1 MIGSCASWTSSV
13 GQFMKILFLNR
24 FFCPDSS
31 ATSQIVSDLAF
42 HLAREGYEV
51 HAITSRVGGGEAR
64 HERINGV
71 TIHRVGNALSGPHG
85 LSRRALAY
93 LEYYRG
99 ARKAARELIAPG
111 DIVVLKTDPPLLS
124 TAVGHLAR
132 RRGAKLVLWLQDVF
146 PEVAREYGVP
156 AMGGPLG
163 AVIRR
168 VRDHSLSIADRIV
181 VIGDR
186 MADEIVKA
194 GVSRERIEVIQN
206 WADGA
211 AIVPVD
217 RDANALR
224 RKWDLGGDFVV
235 GYSGNLGRV
244 HEFATM
250 LDAAALLRDDAGI
263 RFVVIGRG
271 PRLREVKERAAR
283 ERLTNIRFEPHQDP
297 KGPGQALRLA
307 TVSLSVFQPR

>member
-24 FFCPDSS
+24 FFFPDTS

-51 HAITSRVGGGEAR
+51 PAITSSVGGGEAR

-71 TIHRVGNALSGPHG
+71 TIHRVANALGGPHG
-85 LSRRALAY
+85 LLRRALAY

-99 ARKAARELIAPG
+99 ARKAERELIAPG
-111 DIVVLKTDPPLLS
+111 DIVVLKTDPPMLS

-146 PEVAREYGVP
+146 PEIAREYGVP

-163 AVIRR
+163 ALIR

-181 VIGDR
+181 VIGGPL
-186 MADEIVKA
+186 ADEVRKA
-194 GVSRERIEVIQN
+194 GGFRQRIQGVPN
-206 WADGA
+206 WADGPREL
-211 AIVPVD
+211 PVD
-217 RDANALR
+217 
-224 RKWDLGGDFVV
+224 
-235 GYSGNLGRV
+235 
-244 HEFATM
+244 
-250 LDAAALLRDDAGI
+250 
-263 RFVVIGRG
+263 
-271 PRLREVKERAAR
+271 
-283 ERLTNIRFEPHQDP
+283 
-297 KGPGQALRLA
+297 
-307 TVSLSVFQPR
+307 